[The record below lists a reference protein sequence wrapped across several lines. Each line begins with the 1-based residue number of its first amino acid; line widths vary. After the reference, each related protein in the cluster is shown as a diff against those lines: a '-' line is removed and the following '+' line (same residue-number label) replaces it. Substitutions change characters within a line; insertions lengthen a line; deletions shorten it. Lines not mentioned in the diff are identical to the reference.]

1 MSNGNDWEQGSGG
14 NDWGQGPARGGG
26 GGQTPG
32 GGGQF
37 GPNTP
42 GGGGGQP
49 PRGGGGGQPPAGG
62 GGGQPPGGSGPST
75 DLITEGWGGGPE
87 ITFDEIIER
96 LKLVFRRATG
106 PVLMAWL
113 GLGAISLLVALIG
126 SLFDIVNYFV
136 TSPGVSGMLGLM
148 HTIFEIGF
156 QPILYVLGAFQFA
169 LFRPLHRQIFE
180 GEGVITGP
188 MDAIRDAKGVFLY
201 VFAVVLIMSFGSGL
215 GAACCLIP
223 GLLILFL
230 FNQAPYLAATQ
241 GLDPFESLKRSFEL
255 NKTYWMVIFALIIGV
270 FVVSTAGGCV
280 YGVGT
285 GILSWLTSIL
295 RPFHSPF
302 IVIVVWLGWQLGL
315 FGAFVVQTAIF
326 STIET
331 KETGRMPA

>member
-49 PRGGGGGQPPAGG
+49 PAGG
-62 GGGQPPGGSGPST
+62 GGGQPPGGGGPST
-75 DLITEGWGGGPE
+75 DLITEGWGIGPE
-87 ITFDEIIER
+87 VTFDELIER

-113 GLGAISLLVALIG
+113 GIAGIILIFALLG
-126 SLFDIVNYFV
+126 SLFYIVNYFV
-136 TSPGVSGMLGLM
+136 TAPGVSSVLGLF
-148 HTIFEIGF
+148 HSIFEMGY
-156 QPILYVLGAFQFA
+156 QPILYVVGAFQLA

-180 GEGVITGP
+180 GEGVIASP
-188 MDAIRDAKGVFLY
+188 LDAVRDAKGAFLY
-201 VFAVVLIMSFGSGL
+201 VLAVVLILSFASGL
-215 GAACCLIP
+215 GVFCCLIP
-223 GLLILFL
+223 GLLVAFL
-230 FNQAPYLAATQ
+230 FCQAPYLTATQ
-241 GLDPFESLKRSFEL
+241 GLDPIAALKRSFEL
-255 NKTYWMVIFALIIGV
+255 NKAYWMVIFAVVIGIFAV
-270 FVVSTAGGCV
+270 SVAGTVVG
-280 YGVGT
+280 GVGT
-285 GILSWLTSIL
+285 WILGLMTSFL
-295 RPFHSPF
+295 DPFHKPF
-302 IVIVVWLGWQLGL
+302 VAIVMWLGWQLGL
-315 FGAFVVQTAIF
+315 FGAFIVQAAVF